1 MENMILHLKNC
12 YTGGI
17 QHQSNWYQ
25 RFIEHIRKAFQM
37 SADSHTAE
45 YPVFNDEVSSRMHYI
60 EGYDPVSYMAPHS
73 SLQRTS
79 TWVGMG
85 LVLTSLAGIGTII
98 FGAATKIY
106 QTQEQAMLY
115 LGIGVVIAAACLIA
129 GFGMINYGRRYYR
142 QYRAET
148 GRIN

>member
-1 MENMILHLKNC
+1 
-12 YTGGI
+12 
-17 QHQSNWYQ
+17 
-25 RFIEHIRKAFQM
+25 M

-45 YPVFNDEVSSRMHYI
+45 YPVFNGEVSSRMHYI

-73 SLQRTS
+73 SLLRTS
-79 TWVGMG
+79 TWLGMG
-85 LVLTSLAGIGTII
+85 LVLTSLAGFGTIV

-106 QTQEQAMLY
+106 QTQEHAVLY
-115 LGIGVVIAAACLIA
+115 LSIGVVLAAVCLIA
-129 GFGMINYGRRYYR
+129 GFGLINYGRRYYR